1 MIADKSRRAILVYA
15 MLAVTT
21 IALGTPTALAA
32 NAESAPPLHKGPWP
46 IRDGRNYQPTEHELR
61 ASHEKDVTPGQ
72 AREIDRLY
80 DQLLASSE
88 KVRNRH
94 PATKH

>member
-1 MIADKSRRAILVYA
+1 MMADKSRRTILAYA

-32 NAESAPPLHKGPWP
+32 NAENAPPFHEEPWP
-46 IRDGRNYQPTEHELR
+46 IRDGHNYQPTEQELI
-61 ASHEKDVTPGQ
+61 ALHQQDVTPDQ

-88 KVRNRH
+88 KDRKRFE
-94 PATKH
+94 